1 MRIESML
8 SIIKKEILNVSPF
21 VCVEIELYEP
31 IGNYEKNEYLF
42 RTDSFNE
49 LEKFAEDNPGID
61 ISEFTSR
68 FKDSTIDFDGY
79 EIEYIKFGRLG
90 NLIQQFNKK

>member
-1 MRIESML
+1 MRIESMMRT
-8 SIIKKEILNVSPF
+8 IKKEILNVSPF
-21 VCVEIELYEP
+21 VCIEIELNEP

-61 ISEFTSR
+61 VLEFISK

-79 EIEYIKFGRLG
+79 EIEYV
-90 NLIQQFNKK
+90 NNK